1 MERGFILNCLCQF
14 HNSIST
20 KIVNNNDLLYYIFYE
35 ILESNEIET
44 ERIKLMILKVYII
57 I

>member
-14 HNSIST
+14 HNSTST